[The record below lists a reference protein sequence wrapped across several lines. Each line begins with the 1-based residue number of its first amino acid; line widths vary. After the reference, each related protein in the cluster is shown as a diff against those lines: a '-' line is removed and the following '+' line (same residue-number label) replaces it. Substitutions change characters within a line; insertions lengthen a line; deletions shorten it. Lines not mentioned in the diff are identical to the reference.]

1 MSMMMGCSLQ
11 LRLPPSPPP
20 TLCYSSYSFLL
31 PTTAA
36 KSPTS
41 RCYGSSSTS
50 SAAARKKGEQ
60 VKAVLQSAAAQK
72 PEKEDE
78 DEEDFQVL
86 TAIKTVYNHILIL
99 DTPKS
104 RLLLLD
110 STRIIPHSLLNFLLL
125 LFSTLTSHSVADADN
140 VHSMLNKGT
149 KWTGSYWDE
158 FATLPPLL
166 PQGPIAIF
174 GLGGGTSAHLMLDL
188 WPSLQLEGWEIDEI
202 LIDKSRDYLGLCDL
216 EKHTADGGVLNIHIG
231 DAFSPDA
238 AISGG
243 YAGIIIDLFAEGKVL
258 PQLEQAATWLELYD
272 RLMPNGRLMVNCGA
286 GEDSLTANN
295 AESQHDGSSI
305 DGTWKLN
312 ATIRALCEAFPGQVN
327 WKKMPQSA
335 CENYLALT
343 GSLPDLCTWSD
354 ALPKELKSSVIQ
366 WRACNIHDR

>member
-1 MSMMMGCSLQ
+1 MSTMMGCSLQ

-41 RCYGSSSTS
+41 RCYGSSSTTS
-50 SAAARKKGEQ
+50 AAAAARKKGKQ
-60 VKAVLQSAAAQK
+60 VKAVLQSGAAQK
-72 PEKEDE
+72 PEKEVEDE
-78 DEEDFQVL
+78 DDFQVL
-86 TAIKTVYNHILIL
+86 TAIKTAYNHIIIL

-110 STRIIPHSLLNFLLL
+110 STH
-125 LFSTLTSHSVADADN
+125 N

-243 YAGIIIDLFAEGKVL
+243 YAGIIVDLFAEGKAL

-272 RLMPNGRLMVNCGA
+272 RLMPNGRFMVNCGA
-286 GEDSLTANN
+286 GEDRLTANN
-295 AESQHDGSSI
+295 AVSQHDGSSI

-354 ALPKELKSSVIQ
+354 ALPNELKSSVNQ
-366 WRACNIHDR
+366 WRAC